1 MSCVWEGDSPALTQL
16 RDSKQQHIDKN
27 NKLTDSWKSVVVKMV
42 IILMVRMGNSH
53 WDNDVDD
60 EEEGGRGDWGGLTG
74 I

>member
-42 IILMVRMGNSH
+42 IILMVRMENSPGTMMMMMMRRRAG
-53 WDNDVDD
+53 
-60 EEEGGRGDWGGLTG
+60 EGTG
-74 I
+74 AV